1 MKKLLVMFAILVGAA
16 ACGGAQS
23 GGGTT
28 TSQNTSYGPPQGGNV
43 STGGG
48 VTKSNGSGG
57 GTATGGTTTG
67 GTTLPIVPTL
77 QGPPVIRQ
85 AQLSISVTSG
95 SFTSKLS
102 EVRTDIEAAGGYIAG
117 TDAQA
122 SGDSSTGSDS
132 RIRTAVVNFM
142 VPAAQF
148 DSTIDALSKVG
159 TVQSEHITGTD
170 VSAKYVDLRAR
181 LVNAEAQ
188 HDAMLALL
196 KQATNINDIIA
207 VQNQIG
213 QITAQIEELKGEI
226 KYLDDNTS
234 YSSITVTLAESGAPA
249 QSTTPDSWGFATAL
263 NQAAHNFVT
272 TLNYFVSGLGAIG
285 PFAVVA
291 LLGYLVWRRRRT
303 TPLPR
308 HA

>member
-1 MKKLLVMFAILVGAA
+1 MKKLLVVVAILVGAA
-16 ACGGAQS
+16 ACGGAQNAGS
-23 GGGTT
+23 TAGMSNSTTTAPKGGDLSAGGGA
-28 TSQNTSYGPPQGGNV
+28 P
-43 STGGG
+43 
-48 VTKSNGSGG
+48 TKSNP
-57 GTATGGTTTG
+57 GGTTTG
-67 GTTLPIVPTL
+67 GGTTIGGTTLPAVPAL

-85 AQLSISVTSG
+85 AQLSVTVSSG
-95 SFTSKLS
+95 SFDSKLS
-102 EVRTDIEAAGGYIAG
+102 QVRTLVEAAGGYIAG

-122 SGDSSTGSDS
+122 SGDTTTGNDS

-148 DSTIDALSKVG
+148 DLTIDALSKVG

-170 VSAKYVDLRAR
+170 VSAQYVDLRAR

-213 QITAQIEELKGEI
+213 QITAQIEQLKGQI

-234 YSSITVTLAESGAPA
+234 FSSITVTLAESGAPA
-249 QSTTPDSWGFATAL
+249 PTTSPDNWGFATAL

-285 PFAVVA
+285 PFVVLG